1 MRSLHAALSSGLRRL
16 SRPGGRTVVVISLAA
31 YFLLL
36 ALLYGRL
43 GYVTS
48 WSDLGVSSM
57 PPVFGDLRNITSAFD
72 CHREGFDPLVADP
85 CDPWHRP
92 MNYPRVFLLPER
104 LGLDQ
109 RATVWVGSLLVAAFF
124 ACALAWVGDGTILD
138 GLIFAALLCSP
149 AVMLAV
155 ERGNNDILIF
165 CLLIVAIGLLKERG
179 RTRSLAYMAIGAA
192 SILKFYPIVAIA
204 SALREGP
211 RRAVLV
217 LSLVLGTFLAYIVA
231 TWKDVE
237 LIISTVPRTDSIS
250 YGRSV
255 LFIALERGYHLR
267 LPHGASIVAA
277 LLVCLSAYFLA
288 HLTSGP
294 DRSASTHLDGFR
306 IGASIF
312 IGTFLLGSSWNYRL
326 LFLLLVVPQ
335 LLEWIKTEGNSDRLA
350 KWVLGG
356 VLFTLWS
363 SFLSRWSAAGLGP
376 AIFLVKESVNWLLLF
391 ALLYLLLQTLPSWL
405 KARVLVLQPR
415 SSLPVVDQL

>member
-1 MRSLHAALSSGLRRL
+1 MRSLYIVLASGLRRP
-16 SRPGGRTVVVISLAA
+16 SRVGGRTVVAISLAG

-36 ALLYGRL
+36 AVLYGRL

-57 PPVFGDLRNITSAFD
+57 PPVFGDLRNITSALD

-104 LGLDQ
+104 LGLGQ
-109 RATVWVGSLLVAAFF
+109 RQTVWVGSLLVVAFF
-124 ACALAWVGDGTILD
+124 GCALSWVGAVTMLE

-165 CLLIVAIGLLKERG
+165 CLLILATSLLKEHG
-179 RTRSLAYMAIGAA
+179 KTRSLAYLAIGAA

-204 SALREGP
+204 SALRERP
-211 RRAVLV
+211 RRALLV
-217 LSLVLGTFLAYIVA
+217 LSLAMGAFLAYIA
-231 TWKDVE
+231 LTWRDVE
-237 LIISTVPRTDSIS
+237 LINAAVPRTDSLS

-255 LFIALERGYHLR
+255 LFIALERGHHVHL
-267 LPHGASIVAA
+267 LHGASIVSAV
-277 LLVCLSAYFLA
+277 LVCLSAYFLA
-288 HLTSGP
+288 HLTLGP
-294 DRSASTHLDGFR
+294 DRSCSTHLDGFR

-312 IGTFLLGSSWNYRL
+312 IGTFLVGSSWNYRL

-335 LLEWIKTEGNSDRLA
+335 LLEWIKSGSTSAPLST
-350 KWVLGG
+350 WVLGG

-363 SFLSRWSAAGLGP
+363 SFLSRWFTMSVGP
-376 AIFLVKESVNWLLLF
+376 VIFLLKELTNWTLLF
-391 ALLYLLLQTLPSWL
+391 ALLYLLLQTLPAWL
-405 KARVLVLQPR
+405 KTRLLALEPR
-415 SSLPVVDQL
+415 NPVPVES